1 MENSLRD
8 QLKCYGLLFL
18 SIAGVYGLALA
29 LVPLAVLIYMVIM
42 EVQFL
47 LFPGIFFSYVTSWYN
62 ERSIHIK
69 DLLGSIVLLLLAA
82 GLILESSEELT
93 VAHKIFVIG
102 SLVIK
107 LYIAPL
113 VCHLLEAEVFS
124 SFRDR
129 VFCFPIYLISSDRL
143 VLEVVIFVLLLIGT
157 CTLYCTS
164 SPGHNSGSLFL
175 WAMASILLMARIACL
190 ENHVNVRSVDRT
202 SSTASFQTEP
212 EH

>member
-82 GLILESSEELT
+82 GLT
-93 VAHKIFVIG
+93 
-102 SLVIK
+102 
-107 LYIAPL
+107 PL